1 MEGLVTVRIPAGA
14 VVRLSARELLAIER
28 AAGHDRAPDDAPAPA
43 APAATSG
50 EAVEVPGV
58 VLGTALKDWAAPT
71 PARLSAAEKEA
82 LKDWA
87 ASRGKRPKYVT
98 GQRIRDYVVATGDV
112 TLEHLLESAAPRR
125 GAHRPT
131 PCTPSTSEAE
141 GGAA

>member
-28 AAGHDRAPDDAPAPA
+28 AAGHDRSLDDAPAPA
-43 APAATSG
+43 APDETCGA
-50 EAVEVPGV
+50 AVEVPGV
-58 VLGTALKDWAAPT
+58 VLGTAPGWATPT

-87 ASRGKRPKYVT
+87 ATRGARPKYVT
-98 GQRIRDYVVATGDV
+98 KQRIRDYVVATGDV
-112 TLEHLLESAAPRR
+112 TFEHLLERTAPRW